1 MFGWLSE
8 LFNWFLRLWN
18 RLDDKTKGKIIE
30 EVVKSFEKLLRAFYR
45 SFYRSWKNR
54 HTKGE

>member
-8 LFNWFLRLWN
+8 LFNWFFRLWN

-30 EVVKSFEKLLRAFYR
+30 EVVKSFEKLLRAFYG
-45 SFYRSWKNR
+45 SWKNR

>member
-8 LFNWFLRLWN
+8 LFNWFFRLWN

-30 EVVKSFEKLLRAFYR
+30 EVVKSFETLLRAFYR
-45 SFYRSWKNR
+45 SGKIGIPRENK
-54 HTKGE
+54 

>member
-8 LFNWFLRLWN
+8 LFKWFLRLWN

-30 EVVKSFEKLLRAFYR
+30 EVVKSFETLLRAFYR
-45 SFYRSWKNR
+45 SRKNR